1 MIKRGKLTKRVR
13 RSVEEVAR
21 HTGEAKV
28 LRRVQALL
36 WRDAGESTREVAERL
51 GVSQRTI
58 FNWTARFEERRRLEL
73 PQRFA
78 DGPRSGRPRT
88 AREIIDPLLDPLLDQ
103 DPRELGYRATVW
115 TAPLLQ
121 HYLEAVQ
128 GLTVSRQSVSLA
140 LLRLRIRWKRPRHH
154 LALRSPTWRQAK
166 GGSNVAWQSG
176 SARCS

>member
-1 MIKRGKLTKRVR
+1 MIRHGKLTKRVR
-13 RSVEEVAR
+13 RRVEEVAK
-21 HTGEAKV
+21 HATAAKV
-28 LRRVQALL
+28 LRRAQALL
-36 WRDAGESTREVAERL
+36 WREAGESTREVAQRL

-58 FNWTARFEERRRLEL
+58 FNWSARFAERPGLEVLQRL
-73 PQRFA
+73 A

-103 DPRELGYRATVW
+103 DPRGLGYQATVW

-128 GLTVSRQSVSLA
+128 GITVSRQSVSLA

-166 GGSNVAWQSG
+166 GGSSGAWRSG
-176 SARCS
+176 SAR